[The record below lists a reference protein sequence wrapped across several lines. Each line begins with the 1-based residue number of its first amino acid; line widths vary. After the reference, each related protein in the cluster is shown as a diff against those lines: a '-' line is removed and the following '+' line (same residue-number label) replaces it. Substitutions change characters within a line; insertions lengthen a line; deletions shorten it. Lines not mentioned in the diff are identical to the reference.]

1 MVFIMNE
8 NSAKLI
14 YDTVIEVATSAVNTL
29 PGSLGNP
36 TPPHIDLKKLATD
49 LCDAFEIIDARASSK
64 QQNQQ

>member
-1 MVFIMNE
+1 MITIMNE
-8 NSAKLI
+8 TTAKLI
-14 YDTVIEVATSAVNTL
+14 YEAVIDVAKSGANTL

-49 LCDAFEIIDARASSK
+49 LCDALEIIDARVSSK